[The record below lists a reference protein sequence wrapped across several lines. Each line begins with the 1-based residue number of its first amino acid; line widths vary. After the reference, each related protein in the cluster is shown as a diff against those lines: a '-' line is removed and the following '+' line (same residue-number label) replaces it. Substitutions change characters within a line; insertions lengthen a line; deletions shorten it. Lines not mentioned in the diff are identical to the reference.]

1 MGGRY
6 TYIILCVYTH
16 AQDILYYNIH
26 IHTNIRYD
34 VTLLLLKKPFINLL
48 FVHTHTHTYNITYIY
63 RGFIYYIV

>member
-16 AQDILYYNIH
+16 AQDILYYIH

-34 VTLLLLKKPFINLL
+34 AATALRR
-48 FVHTHTHTYNITYIY
+48 YCY
-63 RGFIYYIV
+63 